1 MALKNKRRGR
11 EGSSVNVDL
20 SGVETS
26 RRTIPEGTYSLVVNQ
41 VEQKTSREGNP
52 MISFEFEVSEGP
64 HKGAKLFENC
74 SLQPQA
80 LFKLKSVLLA
90 LGMEIPNKAFDL
102 NLKDLIGLECE
113 VEVGHE
119 TYEGKKRARILEYIN
134 PEEKSEGSGEDED
147 EEEEEE
153 SEDLED
159 TLSEMDKDELKDLAL
174 ELDIPK
180 KKVLAAKKVK
190 DLVALILDEADED
203 DIREALGEGSS
214 DEEESEEDEDDEVDY
229 SEMSLSELK
238 AECKDRGLKV
248 KKGMDKD
255 DLIELLEE
263 DDEEG

>member
-26 RRTIPEGTYSLVVNQ
+26 RRAIPEGTYSLVVNQ

-52 MISFEFEVSEGP
+52 MIAFEFEVSEGP

-80 LFKLKSVLLA
+80 LFKLKSVLMA

-134 PEEKSEGSGEDED
+134 PEESEGPSGD

-203 DIREALGEGSS
+203 DIREALGESSS
-214 DEEESEEDEDDEVDY
+214 DEEEPEEDEDDGVDY

>member
-26 RRTIPEGTYSLVVNQ
+26 RRAIPEGTYSLVVNQ

-134 PEEKSEGSGEDED
+134 PEESEGSSGD

-214 DEEESEEDEDDEVDY
+214 DEEEPEEDDEDDEVDY

>member
-26 RRTIPEGTYSLVVNQ
+26 RRAIPEGTYSLVVNQ

-134 PEEKSEGSGEDED
+134 PGESEGPSED

-203 DIREALGEGSS
+203 DIREALGESSS
-214 DEEESEEDEDDEVDY
+214 DEEEPEEDEDDGVDY
-229 SEMSLSELK
+229 SEMALSELK